1 MRVRVKVPA
10 TTANLG
16 PGFDTLGMAL
26 SLYNEIEVEP
36 WTGGVKIEV
45 SGEGKDLVPRA
56 TNNTVYQAIQK
67 VYERIGIRMR
77 GVRIHIHNE
86 VPVTRGLGSSATAI
100 VGGLVGANA
109 LCGNL
114 LTEEQLL
121 DMAVALEGHPD
132 NVAPALLG
140 GVVVSGTVAGK
151 TYAKRFEPPKG
162 LRCVVLT
169 PDFQLSTTAS
179 RRALPSS
186 VPLKDAVHNVN
197 CVALLVSALAEGDL
211 ELFGS
216 VMQDRLHEPYRKRLI
231 PGMED
236 AFIAAKEAG
245 ALSVALSGSGPSLI
259 AFCTRDYEQVGH
271 AMRQAFQNRGVISRV
286 IQLVPEAKG
295 AQIIPE

>member
-26 SLYNEIEVEP
+26 SLYNEIELEP
-36 WTGGVKIEV
+36 WPNGVKIEV

-56 TNNTVYQAIQK
+56 TNNSVYQAVLM

-100 VGGLVGANA
+100 VGGLLGANA
-109 LCGNL
+109 LCGNIL
-114 LTEEQLL
+114 SESQLL
-121 DMAVALEGHPD
+121 EMAVQLEGHPD

-140 GVVVSGTVAGK
+140 GVVVSGVLQGK
-151 TYAKRFEPPKG
+151 TYVKRFDPPQG
-162 LRCVVLT
+162 LHCVVLT
-169 PDFQLSTTAS
+169 PDFQLSTLAS
-179 RRALPSS
+179 RRALPAQ
-186 VPLKDAVHNVN
+186 VAFRDAVHNVN

-216 VMQDRLHEPYRKRLI
+216 VMQDRLHEPYRRKLI
-231 PGMED
+231 PGMEE
-236 AFIAAKEAG
+236 AFVAAKEAG

-259 AFCTRDYEQVGH
+259 AFCTQEFERVGH
-271 AMRQAFQNRGVISRV
+271 AMREAFTRAGVSSRV
-286 IQLVPEAKG
+286 LHLAPETGG
-295 AQIIPE
+295 ARVIRI

>member
-56 TNNTVYQAIQK
+56 TNNSVYQAIQM

-86 VPVTRGLGSSATAI
+86 IPVTRGLGSSATAI
-100 VGGLVGANA
+100 VGGLLGANA

-114 LTEEQLL
+114 LTESQLIE
-121 DMAVALEGHPD
+121 MAVQLEGHPD

-140 GVVVSGTVAGK
+140 GVVVSGVVGGK
-151 TYAKRFEPPKG
+151 TYVKRFNPPEG
-162 LRCVVLT
+162 LRCVVVT
-169 PDFQLSTTAS
+169 PDFQLSTLAS
-179 RRALPSS
+179 RRALPAS
-186 VPLKDAVHNVN
+186 VAFKDAVHNVN

-211 ELFGS
+211 TLFSS
-216 VMQDRLHEPYRKRLI
+216 VMQDRLHEPYRRKLI
-231 PGMED
+231 PGMEE
-236 AFIAAKEAG
+236 AFAAAKGAG

-259 AFCTRDYEQVGH
+259 AFCTSGYEHVGH
-271 AMRQAFQNRGVISRV
+271 AMRAAFQNAGVTARV
-286 IQLVPEAKG
+286 LQLFPEKNG
-295 AQIIPE
+295 AQVLHS